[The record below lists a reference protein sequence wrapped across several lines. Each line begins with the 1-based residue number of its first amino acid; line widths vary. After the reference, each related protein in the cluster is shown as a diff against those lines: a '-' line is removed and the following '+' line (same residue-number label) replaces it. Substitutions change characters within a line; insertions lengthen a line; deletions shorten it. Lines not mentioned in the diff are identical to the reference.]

1 MKAKGDM
8 NRKETKNCLLNGYTV
23 ATKNVASEY
32 AGNGVSILCNKYDN
46 ERRRAKKELGLF
58 FNGLEKS

>member
-1 MKAKGDM
+1 M

-32 AGNGVSILCNKYDN
+32 AGNGVSILRDYDY

-58 FNGLEKS
+58 FNGLEKG

>member
-1 MKAKGDM
+1 M
-8 NRKETKNCLLNGYTV
+8 NREEQKYLLNGYTV

-32 AGNGVSILCNKYDN
+32 AGNGVSILCHNYDY
-46 ERRRAKKELGLF
+46 ERRRAKKELDLF